1 MVLLSL
7 ANLLPISKVASRAV
21 LLNPVSLLLISK
33 VVNRAVSPV
42 NPPLKVS
49 SREALLLM
57 IRPKKMLKR
66 QSMKQ
71 VKRSKMLLISRIR
84 MNKLVK
90 ALKIR
95 WIS

>member
-1 MVLLSL
+1 M
-7 ANLLPISKVASRAV
+7 
-21 LLNPVSLLLISK
+21 
-33 VVNRAVSPV
+33 

-71 VKRSKMLLISRIR
+71 VKRSKMRLISRIR